1 MTGQTP
7 IPPSNT
13 AGQFLVPETT
23 VHTNGEGSA
32 FALAALSDS
41 PAGSV
46 LITLGITKVVEQ
58 QALTIS
64 IHGSPDGAQWT
75 AAPLAALPQK
85 FYTGVSS
92 LVLDLRKHPDV
103 RYIRAQWKVARWG
116 RGDKTPSF
124 TFYVFAEPIQ
134 PGGVS

>member
-7 IPPSNT
+7 VRPSNT

-23 VHTNGEGSA
+23 VHTNGESSSL
-32 FALAALSDS
+32 ALAALSDS
-41 PAGSV
+41 PVVSA

-58 QALTIS
+58 EVLTLS
-64 IHGSPDGAQWT
+64 MHGSPDGATWT
-75 AAPLAALPQK
+75 AAPLAAFPQK
-85 FYTGVSS
+85 FYTGVYS
-92 LVLDLRKHPDV
+92 LVIDLGKHPDT

-124 TFYVFAEPIQ
+124 TFYVFVEPVQ
-134 PGGVS
+134 P

>member
-7 IPPSNT
+7 VRPSNT

-23 VHTNGEGSA
+23 VHTNGESSSL
-32 FALAALSDS
+32 ALAALSDGPVVS
-41 PAGSV
+41 A

-58 QALTIS
+58 EALTLS
-64 IHGSPDGAQWT
+64 IHGSPDGATWT
-75 AAPLAALPQK
+75 TAPLAAFPQK
-85 FYTGVSS
+85 FYTGVYS
-92 LVLDLRKHPDV
+92 LVIDVGNHPDT

-124 TFYVFAEPIQ
+124 TFYLFAEPVQ
-134 PGGVS
+134 P

>member
-7 IPPSNT
+7 AGASNK
-13 AGQFLVPETT
+13 AGQFIVAETT
-23 VHTNGEGSA
+23 VHTNGESSSL
-32 FALAALSDS
+32 ALAALSDNPVVS
-41 PAGSV
+41 A

-64 IHGSPDGAQWT
+64 IQGSPDGAAWA
-75 AAPLAALPQK
+75 AAPLAAFPQK

-92 LVLDLRKHPDV
+92 LVLDLGKHHDV
-103 RYIRAQWKVARWG
+103 HYIRVQWKVVRWG

-134 PGGVS
+134 S

>member
-7 IPPSNT
+7 VRPSNT

-23 VHTNGEGSA
+23 IHTNGESSSL
-32 FALAALSDS
+32 ALSALSDN
-41 PAGSV
+41 PAVSA

-64 IHGSPDGAQWT
+64 IHGSPDGAAWP
-75 AAPLAALPQK
+75 AAALVAFPQK
-85 FYTGVSS
+85 FYTGVYS
-92 LVLDLRKHPDV
+92 LVLDLGKHPDT
-103 RYIRAQWKVARWG
+103 RYIRAQWKVVRWG

-124 TFYVFAEPIQ
+124 TFYVFVEPIQ
-134 PGGVS
+134 GGRVS